1 MSDDLPLYDDDNL
14 FSAYQEMRS
23 APGRLNE
30 VVERPAI
37 WSLMPNPEN
46 LVVADLGC
54 GSGDMVRDLC
64 AKGAKEVLGIDASE
78 RMIAEATHSSVHP
91 AARFVARPLETLELP
106 EKTYD
111 LVVSSLALHY
121 VEPYDRLVSD
131 IRRALKPGAR
141 FVFSVEHP
149 IVTCARRE
157 WETSADGER
166 THWPVDHYADE
177 GSRMIRWL
185 GLDVPRQHRTVSSYL
200 NALIDNGFV
209 IERVLEPMPDDD
221 AIARWPRLADQRRRP
236 PFLLVSARK
245 M

>member
-1 MSDDLPLYDDDNL
+1 MSGDLPLYDDDHL
-14 FSAYQEMRS
+14 FSAYQDMRS

-46 LVVADLGC
+46 FVVADLGC
-54 GSGDMVRDLC
+54 GAGDMVRDLC
-64 AKGAKEVLGIDASE
+64 AKGARAVLGIDASE
-78 RMIAEATHSSVHP
+78 RMIAEATRSSVHP
-91 AARFVARPLETLELP
+91 AARFLVRPLERLELS
-106 EKTYD
+106 ENTYD

-121 VEPYDRLVSD
+121 VEPYDKLVD
-131 IRRALKPGAR
+131 DVRRALKPEAR

-157 WETSADGER
+157 WETDAHGER
-166 THWPVDHYADE
+166 IHWPVDHYAEE

-200 NALIDNGFV
+200 NVLIDRGFV
-209 IERVLEPMPDDD
+209 IEKVLEPVPDDG

-245 M
+245 V